1 MPKAREYTI
10 GWICAIATEFV
21 AAQAFLEEKHE
32 DPEILAPND
41 NNTYALGRIGRH
53 NVAIATLPK
62 SSIGTVSAAVV
73 ARDMVHTFPNIRV
86 GLMVGVG
93 GGAPSQL
100 HDIRLGDVVVGCPG
114 AGEGGIIQ
122 YDYGKTIQ
130 HQAFKETGHLNQ
142 PPQSILT
149 AVTALEAKYALDGH
163 RINDDVEGVFKR
175 RPRLRK
181 AYSLPPSDTD
191 RLYRSDITHPEN
203 QSADCSR
210 DCDSSHLIHRHERD
224 DDEDNP
230 AIHYGLI
237 ASANQLMKDALRRDE
252 LAMKRNVL
260 CFEMEAA
267 GLANHFP
274 CLVVRG
280 ICDYSDT
287 HKNKIW
293 QGFAAMSAAAY
304 AKDLLGQLAP
314 SRIETEAPVAEILKT
329 VEANQREQMQMLV
342 ESKAIIREMKSDQQ
356 FDHIRRWLKPPDT
369 STNANQARNLRHMGT
384 GQWIFKSQVFQEWN
398 NGSRQN
404 LWLHGLAG
412 CGKTVLST
420 TILDSLL
427 SQDNQVALQFFFDF
441 SDGQKQTVDQ
451 MVRGLVYQLYTI
463 TAGSAELAAKHRLE
477 DLYTSH
483 NRGDEQPGTNELSDC
498 FFAMLKNSHKVYI
511 VLDAL
516 DECADRKGILAWV
529 VKFTS
534 LFSLRHV
541 KLLITCRPEVEFQ
554 QQIPPAVGPD
564 NYVSLHLDSVNEDI
578 RSYVNAQLRLRL
590 GFKRW
595 ASAPKVLQRISEQV
609 GDRADGMFR
618 WAACQLDTLEDSL
631 NLEEIE
637 TALKSLPKDLNETYS
652 RILAQIP
659 STRKDKSILLLQVL
673 VHSRQPLSLQ
683 QAVDLVA
690 IGQQGFQPE
699 YRMPDP
705 AEIPRFCPSLV
716 TIVDVKEYPGK
727 IRKEVHLAHFS
738 VKEYL
743 VDSEGTTFNL
753 TDASIS
759 MTHAFLSY
767 LMGSAY
773 VMRSAE
779 IQYPET
785 ICPLE
790 HAADQGHH
798 QMVKLLLN
806 RGADVKT
813 QVNQHTTP
821 LYQACTRRHLDIA
834 RTLLEHGADP
844 NLPAGSFYPLGNAS
858 ERGRLEIVRLLLD
871 YGADVNASCFNG
883 SPILLAATN
892 GHEEVVRLLLES
904 GADVNLRSSVDR
916 SPLAEA
922 SMEGHVGI
930 VHLLLRNH
938 ALVDGPTCSGS
949 ALLAAA
955 QKGHASVVRLL
966 LEYGATY
973 EAQHVCEDP
982 KSRYKGWDYESYP
995 SPTLKQLQDNYRPR
1009 SGDDP
1014 LSVASKFGHG
1024 EVVRQFLEKRVPSN
1038 MPSQYWSGVL
1048 AITIKW
1054 GHYHITEMLVKA
1066 GVDVNAPVADY
1077 GCVLNLALT
1086 RRRLKVVELLWRQGA
1101 DLNIRCTTNRNW
1113 TLGMNAVELAR
1124 HLKLTEIANLISQ
1137 APPSMECEQING
1149 GDFISKA

>member
-130 HQAFKETGHLNQ
+130 DQAFKETGHFNQ

-149 AVTALEAKYALDGH
+149 AVTALEAKFALDGH
-163 RINDDVEGVFKR
+163 RINDDVEGIFNQ

-181 AYSLPPSDTD
+181 TYSLPPPNTD
-191 RLYRSDITHPEN
+191 RLYRSDITHPQD

-252 LAMKRNVL
+252 LAIKRNVL

-329 VEANQREQMQMLV
+329 VEANQREQTQMLV

-463 TAGSAELAAKHRLE
+463 TAGSAELAAKHRLD

-483 NRGDEQPGTNELSDC
+483 NRGDEQPGTNDLSDC
-498 FFAMLKNSHKVYI
+498 FFAMLKHSHKVYI

-516 DECADRKGILAWV
+516 DE
-529 VKFTS
+529 
-534 LFSLRHV
+534 
-541 KLLITCRPEVEFQ
+541 
-554 QQIPPAVGPD
+554 
-564 NYVSLHLDSVNEDI
+564 
-578 RSYVNAQLRLRL
+578 
-590 GFKRW
+590 
-595 ASAPKVLQRISEQV
+595 
-609 GDRADGMFR
+609 FR

-673 VHSRQPLSLQ
+673 VHSRKPLSLQ
-683 QAVDLVA
+683 EAVDLVA

-743 VDSEGTTFNL
+743 VDTEGTTFNL

-773 VMRSAE
+773 VMRSSE

-813 QVNQHTTP
+813 QVNQRTTP

-1101 DLNIRCTTNRNW
+1101 DLNIRCTTNRHW
-1113 TLGMNAVELAR
+1113 TLGMNSVELAR
-1124 HLKLTEIANLISQ
+1124 HLKLTEIADLISQ
-1137 APPSMECEQING
+1137 APPSTECQRVDG
-1149 GDFISKA
+1149 GGFISNI